1 MDIYDELIEKC
12 QEHIKA
18 NDVAAAKKFIE
29 ETRALYRGMF
39 LMLRTVSIC
48 IDHWYLAIL

>member
-29 ETRALYRGMF
+29 ETCGIISG
-39 LMLRTVSIC
+39 VCS
-48 IDHWYLAIL
+48 